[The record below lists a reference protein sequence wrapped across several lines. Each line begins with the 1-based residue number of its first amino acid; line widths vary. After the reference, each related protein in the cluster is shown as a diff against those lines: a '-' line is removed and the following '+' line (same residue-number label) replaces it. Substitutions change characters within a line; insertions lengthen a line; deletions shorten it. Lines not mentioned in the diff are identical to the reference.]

1 MTMGS
6 FDGAEAC
13 ELVGLYLLSKISLL
27 IDLDNFGLYRDNG
40 LALID
45 NANGPKLDRLRKNI
59 TATFKNEGLSITI
72 ETNLVK
78 KDFLHATFNL

>member
-1 MTMGS
+1 MGS

-78 KDFLHATFNL
+78 TDFRHATFNL

>member
-1 MTMGS
+1 MDS

-78 KDFLHATFNL
+78 TDFLHATFNL